1 MFYDFWW
8 IANDILNKV
17 ESAVLSLFNDL
28 RLLPLVSVKG
38 QLFTEIISENSN
50 HGVARSSLP
59 ASSSLKRHDIL
70 VTHKMVRDVITAHN
84 SS

>member
-1 MFYDFWW
+1 MFYDFWL

-17 ESAVLSLFNDL
+17 KSAVLSLFNDL

-50 HGVARSSLP
+50 HDVARSSLP